1 MCTRNPGVYPIFQP
15 CSPFKTAYQ
24 VSRQPTCRSSQF
36 VARTTGPGKL
46 WTHPLGLQFV
56 TRTSEAGQGTTITAT
71 CNVRNS
77 IPMLSVSSNPTY
89 CWICKSANV
98 YDMTYYQQFMIIVL
112 TILKYSFSVRN
123 KKQFVQNSL
132 QTNSQ
137 HNFQYRQESFHML
150 YKQQHSIMTV
160 EWVRSHILQWNKRQ

>member
-1 MCTRNPGVYPIFQP
+1 
-15 CSPFKTAYQ
+15 
-24 VSRQPTCRSSQF
+24 
-36 VARTTGPGKL
+36 
-46 WTHPLGLQFV
+46 
-56 TRTSEAGQGTTITAT
+56 
-71 CNVRNS
+71 
-77 IPMLSVSSNPTY
+77 
-89 CWICKSANV
+89 
-98 YDMTYYQQFMIIVL
+98 MTYYQQFMIIVL

-160 EWVRSHILQWNKRQ
+160 EWVRSHILQWNKHQ